1 MVRYVHNISMND
13 HYKFLSIHIHIRNKY
28 HTENQIGIMSQISI
42 RKRELRRALNGN
54 RFQSLFGSRPRCLA
68 PIRITYA
75 HRSHHF
81 PPENLFEYSKEI
93 WGTFKMLNA
102 WQSMSILCKVWAVQD
117 LWHVP
122 FLWHISGDTRHI
134 WQIYGSFPSWLCW
147 QNIKEEQHN
156 SYKKSFHTHKTQ
168 NWA

>member
-1 MVRYVHNISMND
+1 MASVYGQMVRYVHNISMND

-68 PIRITYA
+68 PSRITYA

-81 PPENLFEYSKEI
+81 PPENLFEYSKDI

-102 WQSMSILCKVWAVQD
+102 
-117 LWHVP
+117 
-122 FLWHISGDTRHI
+122 
-134 WQIYGSFPSWLCW
+134 
-147 QNIKEEQHN
+147 
-156 SYKKSFHTHKTQ
+156 
-168 NWA
+168 

>member
-13 HYKFLSIHIHIRNKY
+13 HYKFLSIHIHVRNKY

-42 RKRELRRALNGN
+42 RKRELRRALNGT

-102 WQSMSILCKVWAVQD
+102 WQSMSILCKASGRIYD
-117 LWHVP
+117 LFHFCGTYLV
-122 FLWHISGDTRHI
+122 IADTFGRFMALFQVDFVGKI
-134 WQIYGSFPSWLCW
+134 
-147 QNIKEEQHN
+147 
-156 SYKKSFHTHKTQ
+156 
-168 NWA
+168 